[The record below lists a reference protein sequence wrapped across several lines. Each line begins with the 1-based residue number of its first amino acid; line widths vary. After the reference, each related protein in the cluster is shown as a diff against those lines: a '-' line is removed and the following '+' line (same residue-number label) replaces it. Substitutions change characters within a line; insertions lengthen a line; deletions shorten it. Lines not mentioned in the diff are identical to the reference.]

1 MALLVSAADGRT
13 SVKLYILDGEE
24 TVFES
29 ENYTFYSEYD
39 FVPALTPENAALTVS
54 AVTAKDVTGVVVR
67 DDVDLSLYST
77 ASVEAD
83 RGGGGESGSSACG
96 RPINDTPEQLAENG
110 RRWRRRKRCCSWR
123 KSSGSW
129 TSLKPFA

>member
-77 ASVEAD
+77 ASVEAYREAVAKVD
-83 RGGGGESGSSACG
+83 LGIGRPDQRHARAACGKTAGAGGGESAVAVGENRRG
-96 RPINDTPEQLAENG
+96 RG
-110 RRWRRRKRCCSWR
+110 RV
-123 KSSGSW
+123 
-129 TSLKPFA
+129 